1 MPQDQGQVQVTT
13 PDGKN
18 WTIPKANLA
27 AAQARGAKLVTPKA
41 PQAPP
46 STASTV
52 GREATLGAFSGLG
65 IPETKTPLQDIVK
78 GITTNKPSTAS
89 LLDPTAGALTSAM
102 GMVKDVYGSGKEA
115 VQGIQRGDPGMIAHG
130 VAEGIT
136 RLLMMKGMTELPD
149 AEIAGNTTR
158 NVAREVI
165 GISDKD
171 ISKAISDSQTK
182 AAEAQAKYQTE
193 LAEARDAHT
202 KKVSEIQQANT
213 DALDKYKSQVRT
225 VKQGHEENVKSV
237 DQHNAEAKQKF
248 QQDLEAA
255 KQEHLKKVADIEK
268 KNVDAQAKHAETVQ
282 QLKAQAAKKIADTES
297 KKVES
302 SKAQSAAETRKAALQ
317 TKRGPVYQRMT
328 EMADVAQKNVQ
339 DVDSKVRALEG
350 AKWNAFRREVGN
362 PDIDWG
368 KVQNSVSDAERDI
381 LQGSPENIA
390 IFKNIMKE
398 GAGGQGGL
406 ADASV
411 FRGSG
416 GVDVKEF
423 LSSIKDPVRRNQFI
437 REMQAKGENIG
448 EEAGIPKEGATVPMD
463 TARGFYTELG
473 EKIYGREL
481 PGDVRRALRSV
492 QDSID
497 GEITRSVAKA
507 GGKDAVM
514 NYRQLKSDWHD
525 YMEAFYDKDSPLKK
539 LKEGQDPNDKLRPIV
554 GDEGE
559 RAIRLFGKYRN
570 LGADVT
576 QMGRTRNLFTT
587 IKEMSSAGGKRPT
600 ATPSLNIPDAPR
612 ATEQPSV
619 AGIPA
624 APRMTEHARVVDVPA
639 APSMKP
645 SPQFEPPQQPTARAV
660 TQYEARKAKI
670 DQAAQTYAHPPSRWE
685 LMFPPL
691 LAYRLALK
699 KMLQSP
705 AFKDWL
711 AKGGQGAPPAP

>member
-102 GMVKDVYGSGKEA
+102 GMAKDVYGSGKEA

-130 VAEGIT
+130 GAEGIT
-136 RLLMMKGMTELPD
+136 RLLMMKSMAEAPN
-149 AEIAGNTTR
+149 AEIAGKATKT
-158 NVAREVI
+158 ALREVI
-165 GISDKD
+165 GIGDKD
-171 ISKAISDSQTK
+171 IAKTLTESTK
-182 AAEAQAKYQTE
+182 KVTEAQAKATE
-193 LAEARDAHT
+193 AEQAHAQ
-202 KKVSEIQQANT
+202 KVE
-213 DALDKYKSQVRT
+213 
-225 VKQGHEENVKSV
+225 
-237 DQHNAEAKQKF
+237 EAK
-248 QQDLEAA
+248 AA
-255 KQEHLKKVADIEK
+255 YAKKVAATKEGYAD
-268 KNVDAQAKHAETVQ
+268 
-282 QLKAQAAKKIADTES
+282 KIAKTEEG
-297 KKVES
+297 KVS
-302 SKAQSAAETRKAALQ
+302 ASKAQSAAETRKAALQ

-328 EMADVAQKNVQ
+328 EMADTAQKNVQ
-339 DVDSKVRALEG
+339 EVDTKVRAVEN
-350 AKWNAFRREVGN
+350 AKWNSFRREVGN

-398 GAGGQGGL
+398 GQGGGGL

-411 FRGSG
+411 FKGGG

-423 LSSIKDPVRRNQFI
+423 LSSIKDPIRRNQFI
-437 REMQAKGENIG
+437 QEMRARGENVAP
-448 EEAGIPKEGATVPMD
+448 EAGIPQEGATVPMD

-514 NYRQLKSDWHD
+514 NYRQLKSDWRD
-525 YMEAFYDKDSPLKK
+525 YMQAFYDKDSPIQK
-539 LKEGQDPNDKLRPIV
+539 LKRGADPNDKLRPIV

-559 RAIRLFGKYRN
+559 RAVKLFGKYKQY
-570 LGADVT
+570 GADVN
-576 QMGRTRNLFTT
+576 QLGRLRSLFTS
-587 IKEMSSAGGKRPT
+587 IKELPSSGGKVPGEVARPKFPERPKIPE
-600 ATPSLNIPDAPR
+600 APKAEIPSKMTP
-612 ATEQPSV
+612 
-619 AGIPA
+619 
-624 APRMTEHARVVDVPA
+624 
-639 APSMKP
+639 
-645 SPQFEPPQQPTARAV
+645 
-660 TQYEARKAKI
+660 YEARKSKVQ
-670 DQAAQTYAHPPSRWE
+670 QAAQTYAHPPTRWE

-691 LAYRLALK
+691 LAYRLGLK
-699 KMLQSP
+699 KLLQSP
-705 AFKDWL
+705 AMQDWL
-711 AKGGQGAPPAP
+711 AKGGQGEPPAP